1 MDTQHDC
8 MPSMRVS
15 FPGPFAHHDVVVD
28 GWSVPLLK
36 ASPKGMDEDGVRLIL
51 DDRRAIDLSSAEAE
65 RFLPF
70 LANAIAVAMGYGAHP
85 RENMKALPERMPHMA
100 PRPCSMVAMPTADD
114 PA

>member
-1 MDTQHDC
+1 MDTQHQC

-15 FPGPFAHHDVVVD
+15 FPGPFTHHDVVVD

-36 ASPKGMDEDGVRLIL
+36 ASPKGDDEDGVRLIL
-51 DDRRAIDLSSAEAE
+51 DDRRGIDLTSDEAE

-85 RENMKALPERMPHMA
+85 REDSRALPERMPHMA
-100 PRPCSMVAMPTADD
+100 PRPYATIATPPTDLV
-114 PA
+114 